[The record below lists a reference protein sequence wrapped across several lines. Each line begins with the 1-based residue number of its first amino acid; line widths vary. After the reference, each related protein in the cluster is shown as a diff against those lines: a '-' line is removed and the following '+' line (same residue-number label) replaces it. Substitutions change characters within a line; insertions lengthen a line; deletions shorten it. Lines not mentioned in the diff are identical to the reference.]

1 MLSMSACSFFEGL
14 RAPSLSTA
22 LSPGPLPAQPQ
33 PPLPPPAPPPQ
44 SLEPPAP
51 NAARDD
57 IAAWLAAHG
66 YKDFQIEALLEH
78 ARIESG
84 FQACAA
90 GPGGYRYIFQWGGG
104 RLQQLQEFAH
114 TSGCPHI
121 HTQLAFADHELRD
134 EPNFSCFWAAT
145 NEAGAFRALRRGFGN
160 GSC

>member
-1 MLSMSACSFFEGL
+1 MLSMSACSLFQGL
-14 RAPSLSTA
+14 IQGLTPPPLSTA
-22 LSPGPLPAQPQ
+22 LSPGPPPPQ
-33 PPLPPPAPPPQ
+33 PPPPPQ
-44 SLEPPAP
+44 SLEPPA
-51 NAARDD
+51 AGEAQAD
-57 IAAWLAAHG
+57 IAAWLSAHG
-66 YKDFQIEALLEH
+66 YKDFQVEALLEH

-104 RLQQLQEFAH
+104 RLRQLQEFAH

-134 EPNFSCFWAAT
+134 EPKFACFWGAST
-145 NEAGAFRALRRGFGN
+145 EADAFRALRRGFGG